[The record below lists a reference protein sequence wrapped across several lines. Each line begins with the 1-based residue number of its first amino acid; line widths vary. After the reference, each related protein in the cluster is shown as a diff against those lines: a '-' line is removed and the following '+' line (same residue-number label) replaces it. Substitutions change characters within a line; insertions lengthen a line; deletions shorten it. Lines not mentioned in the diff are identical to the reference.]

1 MGPKRK
7 CARETR
13 LQFEARQRGRRLLL
27 VIPKSQVIFH
37 INLSPERG
45 AQKRICRQ
53 LSDRPNLQTYKHM
66 NCYTAQNSVQILC
79 IRQKINRLL
88 WFSLLSEL
96 QNKLYL
102 PCLLQIFP
110 QCTWDYNCDYK
121 LNSDAKW
128 TWQLPFNQAH
138 FKQVILLHLTVYCCC
153 FSSYYCCCCCC
164 YSCAFCAFLL
174 TDQFNR
180 LSTKFHRKIIALCTQ
195 PANSQKTKNTKKS
208 N

>member
-13 LQFEARQRGRRLLL
+13 LQFVANNG
-27 VIPKSQVIFH
+27 VDGCWWYP
-37 INLSPERG
+37 NLRWYFTSTFLQSG
-45 AQKRICRQ
+45 AQKRICRH
-53 LSDRPNLQTYKHM
+53 LSDRPNLQTCELLHCTKFRA
-66 NCYTAQNSVQILC
+66 NLPIF
-79 IRQKINRLL
+79 INRLL
-88 WFSLLSEL
+88 WFSFF
-96 QNKLYL
+96 QNCFNICKNTLYL
-102 PCLLQIFP
+102 PYLLQMFSLCIR
-110 QCTWDYNCDYK
+110 DYNCDYK

-153 FSSYYCCCCCC
+153 FCSYYYCCCCCCCC